1 MAPYGNVIVCSLNIP
16 MSTRHGDA
24 ETDMTTTRP
33 AGTILQQAREERGL
47 SLQDVATATK
57 ISVNNLQAIETADY
71 ERLPADTYIRG
82 FIRMYAGFLDLEG
95 AELAERFLQER
106 GDRHTASDR
115 GRFFGNSSLAS
126 KKFAEPSRL
135 SPAASALILL
145 ALILLVVGIFC
156 LFTGWN
162 PLSYFVKQAR
172 STPTATA
179 LAYHPADPQTS
190 AIVTNKALILE
201 AHFLKDTEVMLQL
214 DGETTLR
221 ETYAKESR
229 ANWEANS
236 FIHIEFAEPQ
246 SAKLRVNGQPLG
258 FPTSRN
264 GQYKLNLSAP
274 PSAS

>member
-1 MAPYGNVIVCSLNIP
+1 
-16 MSTRHGDA
+16 
-24 ETDMTTTRP
+24 MTTTRP
-33 AGTILQQAREERGL
+33 AGAILQQAREERGL
-47 SLQDVATATK
+47 SLQDVVTATK

-71 ERLPADTYIRG
+71 ERLPADLYIRG
-82 FIRMYAGFLDLEG
+82 FIRMYAEFLGLEG
-95 AELAERFLQER
+95 RELAERFLQER
-106 GDRHTASDR
+106 GDSHTASNL
-115 GRFFGNSSLAS
+115 GHFLGNGSLTP
-126 KKFAEPSRL
+126 KKFAEPTRL

-145 ALILLVVGIFC
+145 TIILLVVGMFC

-172 STPTATA
+172 SIPASTA

-190 AIVTNKALILE
+190 AIVTNKALVLE

-214 DGETTLR
+214 DGETILR

-229 ANWEANS
+229 VNWEANS

-258 FPTSRN
+258 FPTPRN

-274 PSAS
+274 PAAS